1 MFCYHI
7 VLNYWSP
14 LFTKFF
20 NIHSGLNFILDSGLG
35 DMVEP
40 MVWHYLSDF
49 RLPIGNHTCSENHTI
64 RCVFVHTSQHIV
76 HTSQHH
82 KKLYT
87 QVLHVHITDIWDKY
101 SKVFPNIWF
110 ASAFKGATGAN
121 AYATNIAYHLDNHT
135 VWLDV
140 MAREGSK
147 FKKVQGCALTGW
159 QR

>member
-1 MFCYHI
+1 MLRKPHNSLCICTH
-7 VLNYWSP
+7 L
-14 LFTKFF
+14 T
-20 NIHSGLNFILDSGLG
+20 
-35 DMVEP
+35 
-40 MVWHYLSDF
+40 
-49 RLPIGNHTCSENHTI
+49 
-64 RCVFVHTSQHIV
+64 TSQE
-76 HTSQHH
+76 T
-82 KKLYT
+82 LT

>member
-64 RCVFVHTSQHIV
+64 RCVFL